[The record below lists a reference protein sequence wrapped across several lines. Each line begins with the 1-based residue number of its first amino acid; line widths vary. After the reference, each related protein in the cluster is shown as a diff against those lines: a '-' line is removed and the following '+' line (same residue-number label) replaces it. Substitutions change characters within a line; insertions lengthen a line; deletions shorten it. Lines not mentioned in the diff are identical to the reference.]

1 MNPRSILQNN
11 DVFPEPTEFRP
22 ERWLVPTGGDEGA
35 GMKRKLELE
44 RFFVAFGKG
53 GRMCLGMGFAMTE
66 LHITLATIFRR
77 FDFELYGTTREKDID
92 TARDCFLAETLPGS
106 LGVRVKVVEIFE
118 E

>member
-1 MNPRSILQNN
+1 MNPRSILQND
-11 DVFPEPTEFRP
+11 DVFPQPTQFLP
-22 ERWLVPTGGDEGA
+22 ERWLVSSEEGD
-35 GMKRKLELE
+35 MKKKRELE

-92 TARDCFLAETLPGS
+92 TARDCFLAETVPGS
-106 LGVRVKVVEIFE
+106 LGVRVKVVKIYE